1 MEMEAQMLTRWKPV
15 LIVDDS
21 KSMCAIMKKILL
33 SLDFADVQTRH
44 TAIEAI
50 NEIKR
55 RDYGFVI
62 CDVEM
67 QPIDGIQF
75 VRMMRR
81 DNFLHDVP
89 VILTTGNPAL
99 VMDIFKEGAPFLANA
114 FIRKPFQAND
124 LKIKLAE
131 VLEAAYQRKDLLPDH
146 LARLNGFET
155 A

>member
-1 MEMEAQMLTRWKPV
+1 MLMRWRPV

-21 KSMCAIMKKILL
+21 ASMCAIMKKILL
-33 SLDFADVQTRH
+33 SLDFVDVQTRH

-55 RDYGFVI
+55 RDYGFII

-81 DNFLHDVP
+81 DKFLRDVP
-89 VILTTGNPAL
+89 VILTSSSPASVL
-99 VMDIFKEGAPFLANA
+99 DIFKQGAPFLANG
-114 FIRKPFQAND
+114 FILKPFKASD

-131 VLEAAYQRKDLLPDH
+131 VLEGAYQIKELLPDH
-146 LARLNGFET
+146 LSRLNGFEIV
-155 A
+155 